1 MPSEHKNR
9 PRRNAAA
16 VRLTFLAALVAAG
29 GIAAATFHLASRANV
44 GEVAASQPRPAPPSL
59 PHYIRAADIVQYGE
73 PGRLFLQSQAAIVM
87 DDREG
92 VMLYGR
98 NVDQPRPIASLT
110 KLMTALVTLEAG
122 LPLDEPI
129 EITRADRDRLR
140 GTRSRLRFGAVLTR
154 YDLLRA
160 ALGAS
165 DNRAAA
171 ALGRTYP
178 GGLPAMVR
186 AMNAKARSLGMWH
199 THYADASGLDND
211 NVSTARDLTLLV
223 AATRKFALFHVL
235 TTTPAFHVTDLST
248 GREIAFFNTN
258 RLVRRESWDIS
269 LSKTGYTASAGNCLV
284 MQATIDDR
292 PLTIVLLDS
301 WGKYSRYGDAARIQ
315 RWLQSAER
323 RVPHLLSARAG
334 AG

>member
-1 MPSEHKNR
+1 M
-9 PRRNAAA
+9 AA
-16 VRLTFLAALVAAG
+16 VKLTILAALVTLG
-29 GIAAATFHLASRANV
+29 GVAAATFHLTSNANV
-44 GEVAASQPRPAPPSL
+44 SEPPAAEPAPAPA
-59 PHYIRAADIVQYGE
+59 PTYIRAADIVQYGQ
-73 PGRLFLQSQAAIVM
+73 PNRLFLQSAVAIVM

-92 VMLYGR
+92 VVLYGR
-98 NVDQPRPIASLT
+98 NVDRPRPIASLT

-129 EITRADRDRLR
+129 EITREDRDRLR
-140 GTRSRLRFGAVLTR
+140 GTRSRLNFGAVLTR

-178 GGLPAMVR
+178 GGLEAMVQ
-186 AMNAKARSLGMWH
+186 AMNAKAGQLGMTH
-199 THYADASGLDND
+199 TRYADSSGLDNS

-223 AATRKFALFHVL
+223 AETQKQPLFHVL
-235 TTTPAFHVTDLST
+235 TTTPGFRVTNLAT

-258 RLVRRESWDIS
+258 RLVRRESWDIA
-269 LSKTGYTASAGNCLV
+269 LSKTGYTAAAGNCLI
-284 MQATIDDR
+284 MQTTIDSR

-301 WGKYSRYGDAARIQ
+301 WGKFSRYGDAGRIQ

-323 RVPHLLSARAG
+323 RVPRLLSARAS
-334 AG
+334 AS

>member
-1 MPSEHKNR
+1 MHKERKNR
-9 PRRNAAA
+9 PGRNAAA
-16 VRLTFLAALVAAG
+16 AVKFTILAALVSLG
-29 GIAAATFHLASRANV
+29 GIAAATFHLNSNANV
-44 GEVAASQPRPAPPSL
+44 TEATPPVAEPAPAPT
-59 PHYIRAADIVQYGE
+59 YIRAADIVQYGQ
-73 PGRLFLQSQAAIVM
+73 PNRLFLQSAVAIVM

-98 NVDQPRPIASLT
+98 NVDRPRPIASLT

-129 EITRADRDRLR
+129 EITREDRDRLR

-178 GGLPAMVR
+178 GGLDAIVQ
-186 AMNAKARSLGMWH
+186 AMNAKAKALGMTH
-199 THYADASGLDND
+199 THYADSSGLDNG

-223 AATRKFALFHVL
+223 AETQKLPMFHVL
-235 TTTPAFHVTDLST
+235 TTTPEFRVTDLAT
-248 GREIAFFNTN
+248 GREVAFFNTN
-258 RLVRRESWDIS
+258 RLVRRESWDIA
-269 LSKTGYTASAGNCLV
+269 LSKTGYTAAAGNCLI
-284 MQATIDDR
+284 MQTTIDDR

-301 WGKYSRYGDAARIQ
+301 WGKYSRYGDAGRIQ
-315 RWLQSAER
+315 RWLQGAER
-323 RVPHLLSARAG
+323 RVPRLLSARAS
-334 AG
+334 AN

>member
-1 MPSEHKNR
+1 MNKERKNPPGR
-9 PRRNAAA
+9 TAAAA
-16 VRLTFLAALVAAG
+16 VRLTILAALVTLG
-29 GIAAATFHLASRANV
+29 GIAAATFHLSSNANV
-44 GEVAASQPRPAPPSL
+44 TEATPPAAEPAPAPS
-59 PHYIRAADIVQYGE
+59 YIRAADIVQYGQ
-73 PGRLFLQSQAAIVM
+73 PNRLFLQSAAAIVM
-87 DDREG
+87 DDRED

-98 NVDQPRPIASLT
+98 NVDRPRPIASLT

-129 EITRADRDRLR
+129 EITREDRDRLR

-178 GGLPAMVR
+178 GGLEAMVR
-186 AMNAKARSLGMWH
+186 AMNAKAKALGMTH
-199 THYADASGLDND
+199 THYADSSGLDNN

-223 AATRKFALFHVL
+223 AATQKLPMFHVL
-235 TTTPAFHVTDLST
+235 TTTPEFRVTDLAT
-248 GREIAFFNTN
+248 GREVAFFNTN
-258 RLVRRESWDIS
+258 RLVRRESWDIA
-269 LSKTGYTASAGNCLV
+269 LSKTGYTAAAGNCLI
-284 MQATIDDR
+284 MQATIDER

-315 RWLQSAER
+315 RWLQGAER
-323 RVPHLLSARAG
+323 RVPRLLSARAS
-334 AG
+334 AS